1 MTKTLGVTLAR
12 GGSKGI
18 PHKNIAMVAGKPLI
32 AWTIEEAL
40 KSSYISR
47 YLVSSDS
54 EEILQVAKEYGAEPL
69 KRPYYLA
76 GDKSPTIDGLL
87 HALRWAEE
95 EEHSEY
101 DIIAD
106 LRATNPLKTVDDIDG
121 AIDKLVHTGADV
133 VCGVSQLDDHHP
145 ARIKMVVADHLVDVW
160 PEPEGGQRQD
170 LRPKVYIRNGSLYV
184 VRRNALL
191 EGVLIGRSEE
201 IRPWFM
207 PPEKGVN
214 VDSSLD
220 LMLVDLLL
228 RQRDVVRG

>member
-69 KRPYYLA
+69 KRPYSLA

-95 EEHSEY
+95 EEHS
-101 DIIAD
+101 
-106 LRATNPLKTVDDIDG
+106 
-121 AIDKLVHTGADV
+121 
-133 VCGVSQLDDHHP
+133 
-145 ARIKMVVADHLVDVW
+145 
-160 PEPEGGQRQD
+160 
-170 LRPKVYIRNGSLYV
+170 
-184 VRRNALL
+184 
-191 EGVLIGRSEE
+191 
-201 IRPWFM
+201 
-207 PPEKGVN
+207 
-214 VDSSLD
+214 
-220 LMLVDLLL
+220 
-228 RQRDVVRG
+228 